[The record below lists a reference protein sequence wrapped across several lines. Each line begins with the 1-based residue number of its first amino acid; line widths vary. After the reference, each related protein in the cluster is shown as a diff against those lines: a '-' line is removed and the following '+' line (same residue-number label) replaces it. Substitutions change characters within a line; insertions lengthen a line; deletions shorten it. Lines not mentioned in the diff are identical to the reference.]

1 MVTFEQL
8 RTILKSTG
16 INVYR
21 DKAPSDAELPYI
33 IYQFVNEQHKRASN
47 KILADMPLYQI
58 AYITSGIE
66 SELEVLKEKFNE
78 NKVAYERFEAMPYDE
93 DDETITQFVTY
104 VRCIHAK

>member
-58 AYITSGIE
+58 AYITAGIE
-66 SELEVLKEKFNE
+66 DELEVLKEKLDE
-78 NKVAYERFEAMPYDE
+78 KKVPYERFEAMPYDE

>member
-8 RTILKSTG
+8 QTILKSTG

-58 AYITSGIE
+58 AYITAGIE
-66 SELEVLKEKFNE
+66 DELEVLKEKLDE
-78 NKVAYERFEAMPYDE
+78 KKVPYERFEAMPYDE